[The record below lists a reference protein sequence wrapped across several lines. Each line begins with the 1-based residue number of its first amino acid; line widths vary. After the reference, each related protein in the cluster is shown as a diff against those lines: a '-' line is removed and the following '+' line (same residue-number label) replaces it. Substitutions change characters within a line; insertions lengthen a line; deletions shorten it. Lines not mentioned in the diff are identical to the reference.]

1 MTTRISKLLKAV
13 LIPGLLAT
21 WLCAANPATAASIV
35 DSTGLDLSGSNDAGF
50 DDGADSV
57 PQSDL
62 SGWFLTFDPS
72 NEWTSAANIATLE
85 SWLTTAEQLS
95 ENPFAGDTQQ
105 LTSALSS
112 TSVAVVPEP
121 ATLGLLGIALAI
133 LLIYVPIRRP
143 HRSLRN

>member
-1 MTTRISKLLKAV
+1 MTTHLPRFLKAI

-21 WLCAANPATAASIV
+21 WLCAANPASAAPITGWASL
-35 DSTGLDLSGSNDAGF
+35 DSGFYDGTGTF
-50 DDGADSV
+50 

-72 NEWTSAANIATLE
+72 NEWTDAANIATME
-85 SWLTTAEQLS
+85 AWLAIAEELS
-95 ENPFAGDTQQ
+95 DNPFTQTRPQ

-112 TSVAVVPEP
+112 PSAVVPEP
-121 ATLGLLGIALAI
+121 ATLGLLGFALAI

>member
-1 MTTRISKLLKAV
+1 MTTCIPRLLKAV

-21 WLCAANPATAASIV
+21 WLYAANPASAASIA
-35 DSTGLDLSGSNDAGF
+35 DWTSPDLSGIN
-50 DDGADSV
+50 DGAASL
-57 PQSDL
+57 PQPDI

-72 NEWTSAANIATLE
+72 DEWTNAANIATLE
-85 SWLTTAEQLS
+85 YWLTIAEQIS
-95 ENPFAGDTQQ
+95 GNPFTDTTPP
-105 LTSALSS
+105 LTGTLSS
-112 TSVAVVPEP
+112 SVAVVPEP